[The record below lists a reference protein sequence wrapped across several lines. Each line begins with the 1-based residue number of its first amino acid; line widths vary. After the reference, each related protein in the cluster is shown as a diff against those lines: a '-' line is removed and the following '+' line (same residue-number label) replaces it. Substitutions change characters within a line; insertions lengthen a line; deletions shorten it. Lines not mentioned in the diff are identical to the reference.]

1 MLYVYG
7 NEELSVVCFLFSVRS
22 VICWDGW
29 FLFVSV
35 L

>member
-7 NEELSVVCFLFSVRS
+7 NEELSVVCLLFSVKGS
-22 VICWDGW
+22 